1 MAGQAG
7 PRGKPGRGESA
18 GAGRWPASPL
28 PILRF
33 PPIGRGGIV
42 WHEPYDS
49 REDQAPEPGAPY
61 PGPGGSCR
69 ARTRAGAGLRRCP
82 ASGCGG
88 ARRNQ
93 RLDGGSDGG
102 PHPPSRRRSGA
113 RTQLRTSRE
122 RPGTDRSRSR
132 LPEVARWRI
141 TMAVRDEHGI
151 PQSLADEVRS
161 RTVAPAAAEQD
172 QEQDHAH
179 GFAWLEA
186 ARIAFVA
193 IAAAAIW
200 FQVWE
205 PIPSVSLIGIIGLL
219 VGGWP
224 IFKEALD
231 NIVARRMT
239 MELSMTIAIVAA
251 AAIGEFFTA
260 LVIALFVLVA
270 EVLEG
275 MTVSRGRHAIRDLL
289 DFLPRS
295 VSVRRPGGVRDVDSA
310 ELRVGDA
317 VLVNP
322 GGRVPVDGTVLSGH
336 SFLDQSR
343 ITGES
348 MPVEKTPGSPVYAGS
363 INQSGAIEIR
373 AERLGR
379 DTSFGKIIEAVERA
393 EKSRAPVQRLAD
405 RMAGY
410 LVYFALGAAA
420 LTYLITRDMRSTIS
434 VVIVAG
440 ACGIAAGTPLAIL
453 GAIGRAARLGAI
465 IKGGLYLEILGRV
478 DTIVLDKTGTL
489 TYGRPEVQRV
499 VPAETATTEAVLDA
513 AAAAEL
519 RSEHPLGRAIVAYA
533 RAQGRSIP
541 EPERFDYTPGRGIC
555 ALVDGTTVLVGNRA
569 LLLERGV
576 SVPRT
581 FVPEEAAA
589 SEILVA
595 RDTRLLGAIV
605 VADSVRPEARPAI
618 EALARMRMRTILL
631 TGDTKSVADAVGGR
645 LGIAEVHADLL
656 PEDKLARIKHLV
668 GRGCVVAM
676 LGDGINDAPALAEA
690 SVGVAMGSGTDV
702 ARESADIVLLGN
714 DLARFVDTVAIA
726 RQTRRIIWQNFTG
739 TIAVDTVGM
748 ALASLGFLN
757 PLLAAFIHVASE
769 MAFILNSARLLPA
782 ADRTAA
788 PIAADAPVA
797 GRPA

>member
-1 MAGQAG
+1 
-7 PRGKPGRGESA
+7 
-18 GAGRWPASPL
+18 
-28 PILRF
+28 
-33 PPIGRGGIV
+33 
-42 WHEPYDS
+42 
-49 REDQAPEPGAPY
+49 
-61 PGPGGSCR
+61 
-69 ARTRAGAGLRRCP
+69 
-82 ASGCGG
+82 
-88 ARRNQ
+88 
-93 RLDGGSDGG
+93 
-102 PHPPSRRRSGA
+102 
-113 RTQLRTSRE
+113 
-122 RPGTDRSRSR
+122 
-132 LPEVARWRI
+132 
-141 TMAVRDEHGI
+141 MAVRDEHGN
-151 PQSLADEVRS
+151 PHSLAGEAHLRS
-161 RTVAPAAAEQD
+161 AAAAAGEQEPD
-172 QEQDHAH
+172 DEHDHAH
-179 GFAWLEA
+179 AFEWLEA
-186 ARIAFVA
+186 ARIGLVA
-193 IAAAAIW
+193 LAAAAVW
-200 FQVWE
+200 FRVWE
-205 PIPSVSLIGIIGLL
+205 PIPSVSLIGVIGLL

-224 IFKEALD
+224 IFKEALE
-231 NIVARRMT
+231 NLIARRMT

-295 VSVRRPGGVRDVDSA
+295 VSVRRSGGVRDVDSA

-322 GGRVPVDGTVLSGH
+322 GARVPVDGTVLSGH

-348 MPVEKTPGSPVYAGS
+348 MPVEKTAGSAVYAGS

-420 LTYLITRDMRSTIS
+420 LTYLLTRDMRSTIS

-478 DTIVLDKTGTL
+478 DTVVLDKTGTL
-489 TYGRPEVQRV
+489 TYGRPEVQQV
-499 VPAETATTEAVLDA
+499 VAAETATAEAVLDA
-513 AAAAEL
+513 AASAEL

-533 RAQGRSIP
+533 RAQGRSIR

-555 ALVDGTTVLVGNRA
+555 ALVDGTTILVGNRA
-569 LLLERGV
+569 LLIGRGIA
-576 SVPRT
+576 VPRT
-581 FVPEEAAA
+581 LGSREKAA

-595 RDTRLLGAIV
+595 RDGRLLGAIV
-605 VADSVRPEARPAI
+605 VADSVRPEAKPAV
-618 EALARMRMRTILL
+618 EALARMGMRTILL

-656 PEDKLARIKHLV
+656 PEDKLARIKDLV

-676 LGDGINDAPALAEA
+676 LGDGINDAPALTEA
-690 SVGVAMGSGTDV
+690 NVGVAMGSGTDV

-726 RQTRRIIWQNFTG
+726 RRTRRIIWQNFTG

-748 ALASLGFLN
+748 VLAGFGFLN

-782 ADRTAA
+782 AERIAA
-788 PIAADAPVA
+788 PIAADAPA
-797 GRPA
+797 APRPA

>member
-1 MAGQAG
+1 
-7 PRGKPGRGESA
+7 
-18 GAGRWPASPL
+18 
-28 PILRF
+28 
-33 PPIGRGGIV
+33 
-42 WHEPYDS
+42 
-49 REDQAPEPGAPY
+49 
-61 PGPGGSCR
+61 
-69 ARTRAGAGLRRCP
+69 
-82 ASGCGG
+82 
-88 ARRNQ
+88 
-93 RLDGGSDGG
+93 
-102 PHPPSRRRSGA
+102 
-113 RTQLRTSRE
+113 
-122 RPGTDRSRSR
+122 
-132 LPEVARWRI
+132 
-141 TMAVRDEHGI
+141 MAVRDEHGN
-151 PQSLADEVRS
+151 PHSLAGEAHLRS
-161 RTVAPAAAEQD
+161 AAAAAGEQEPD
-172 QEQDHAH
+172 DEHDHAH
-179 GFAWLEA
+179 AFEWLEA
-186 ARIAFVA
+186 ARIGLVA
-193 IAAAAIW
+193 LAAAAVW
-200 FQVWE
+200 FRVWE
-205 PIPSVSLIGIIGLL
+205 PIPSVSLIGVIGLL

-224 IFKEALD
+224 IFKEALE
-231 NIVARRMT
+231 NLIARRMT

-295 VSVRRPGGVRDVDSA
+295 VSVRRSGGLRDVDSA

-322 GGRVPVDGTVLSGH
+322 GARVPVDGTVLSGH

-348 MPVEKTPGSPVYAGS
+348 MPVEKTAGSAVYAGS

-420 LTYLITRDMRSTIS
+420 LTYLLTRDMRSTIS

-478 DTIVLDKTGTL
+478 DTVVLDKTGTL
-489 TYGRPEVQRV
+489 TYGRPEVQQV
-499 VPAETATTEAVLDA
+499 VAAETATAEAVLDA
-513 AAAAEL
+513 AASAEL

-533 RAQGRSIP
+533 RAQGRSIR

-555 ALVDGTTVLVGNRA
+555 ALVDGATILVGNRA
-569 LLLERGV
+569 LLIGRGIA
-576 SVPRT
+576 VPRT
-581 FVPEEAAA
+581 LGSREKAA

-595 RDTRLLGAIV
+595 RDGRLLGAIV
-605 VADSVRPEARPAI
+605 VADSVRPEAKPAV
-618 EALARMRMRTILL
+618 EALARMGMRTILL

-656 PEDKLARIKHLV
+656 PEDKLARIKDLV

-676 LGDGINDAPALAEA
+676 LGDGINDAPALTEA
-690 SVGVAMGSGTDV
+690 NVGVAMGSGTDV

-726 RQTRRIIWQNFTG
+726 RRTRRIIWQNFTG

-748 ALASLGFLN
+748 VLAGFGFLN

-782 ADRTAA
+782 AERIAA
-788 PIAADAPVA
+788 PIAADAPA
-797 GRPA
+797 APRPA

>member
-1 MAGQAG
+1 
-7 PRGKPGRGESA
+7 
-18 GAGRWPASPL
+18 
-28 PILRF
+28 
-33 PPIGRGGIV
+33 
-42 WHEPYDS
+42 
-49 REDQAPEPGAPY
+49 
-61 PGPGGSCR
+61 
-69 ARTRAGAGLRRCP
+69 
-82 ASGCGG
+82 
-88 ARRNQ
+88 
-93 RLDGGSDGG
+93 
-102 PHPPSRRRSGA
+102 
-113 RTQLRTSRE
+113 
-122 RPGTDRSRSR
+122 
-132 LPEVARWRI
+132 
-141 TMAVRDEHGI
+141 MAVRDEHGI

-179 GFAWLEA
+179 AFEWLEA

-205 PIPSVSLIGIIGLL
+205 PIPSVSLIGIVGLL

-224 IFKEALD
+224 IFKEALE

-295 VSVRRPGGVRDVDSA
+295 VSIRRSGGVRDVDSA
-310 ELRVGDA
+310 ELRIGDA

-405 RMAGY
+405 RMAGF

-513 AAAAEL
+513 AASAEL

-569 LLLERGV
+569 LLMERGV
-576 SVPRT
+576 SVPPT

-605 VADSVRPEARPAI
+605 VADSVRPEAKPAV

-631 TGDTKSVADAVGGR
+631 TGDTKSVADAVGRR

-676 LGDGINDAPALAEA
+676 LGDGINDAPALTEA
-690 SVGVAMGSGTDV
+690 NVGVAMGSGTDV

-714 DLARFVDTVAIA
+714 DLARFVDTVVIA
-726 RQTRRIIWQNFTG
+726 RRTRRIIWQNFTG
-739 TIAVDTVGM
+739 TIAVDAVGM

-782 ADRTAA
+782 ADRIAA
-788 PIAADAPVA
+788 PIAADAPAAV
-797 GRPA
+797 RPA